1 MDFGNTGC
9 VGPLIQ
15 TLAKMK
21 KVFAESVILTNTGS
35 TKLGVPQPVAVS
47 YSNGEEF
54 WIQTRLESFKQV
66 SVELFFSSSLT
77 FRCKK
82 TSHFIFFVT
91 N

>member
-21 KVFAESVILTNTGS
+21 KVFAESVILTDTGNS
-35 TKLGVPQPVAVS
+35 KLGVPQSVAVN

-66 SVELFFSSSLT
+66 SAASFFL
-77 FRCKK
+77 RR
-82 TSHFIFFVT
+82 
-91 N
+91 